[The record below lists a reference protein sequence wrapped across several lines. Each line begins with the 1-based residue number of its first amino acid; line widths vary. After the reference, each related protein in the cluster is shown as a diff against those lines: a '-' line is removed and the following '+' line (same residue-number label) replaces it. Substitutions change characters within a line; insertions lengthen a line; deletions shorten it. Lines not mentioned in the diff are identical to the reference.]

1 MQVQSL
7 EPLGLDVLRLP
18 GALVDN
24 CPKDFSF
31 AWDNSSNIPVNFATI
46 KADDLTMNVAAS
58 DQTSVKPDTEFNP
71 FLSND
76 KVSYTSLAL
85 LMASQ
90 NDTDIIDGTEVSSC
104 SSFSSPMSTTYS
116 SEPPSP
122 FSMDSSSIASSPM
135 TDDTSHL
142 CFDEDTLASLLEED
156 ANNNDPGFFEEES
169 KTKVQRTSFAHL
181 SPSSVSNV
189 SGSPVDG
196 FDFGLAVSSP
206 SFMCTNFVASTVKS
220 NSPVTS
226 ERPDTSSS
234 KQSSQ
239 RKSSKAAT
247 RKPPSLNLNFAS
259 CDDSVEVSILV
270 QPEKHHRAR
279 YLTEGSRGSVKD
291 ETQQSF
297 PTVKLSGLADKKDN
311 VTLHVYVASDQGK
324 IKPHGYYQACK
335 VTGRNTTP
343 CKEIDVDGTTVIEIP
358 WETADKMEMSIDCV
372 GILKLR
378 NADVEQRIGL
388 ARSKRKS
395 TTVRLVFRVFIE
407 KQDGSMLTL
416 QQISSPICCTQP
428 LGHPEIVKKSLTS
441 CSVKGEEELFIIGKN
456 FIAKHTK
463 VKLQELCPLGKV
475 LWEGNCEIDRAL
487 FHNTHIVCRIPPY
500 KSQDIDRPK
509 EVYLVVSSGPNK
521 ASELYAHPINYMPSS
536 ETERKPDSISAHS
549 LLSNTNVPSILES
562 REAVLSTMEKIPSKP
577 QEVTPPCKMERQQTS
592 FADTLRAAAQL
603 ELNHPGLLAKLA
615 LHEPNASTV
624 LVSSLLSL

>member
-1 MQVQSL
+1 MKY
-7 EPLGLDVLRLP
+7 P
-18 GALVDN
+18 
-24 CPKDFSF
+24 
-31 AWDNSSNIPVNFATI
+31 
-46 KADDLTMNVAAS
+46 DLTMNVATS
-58 DQTSVKPDTEFNP
+58 DQTSVKPDTANLAQCQEFNP

-76 KVSYTSLAL
+76 KVSDSLAL
-85 LMASQ
+85 HVLMASQ
-90 NDTDIIDGTEVSSC
+90 ITQGCDTDVVNGTEVNSC
-104 SSFSSPMSTTYS
+104 SSFSPMSTTYS
-116 SEPPSP
+116 SEPSSP

-135 TDDTSHL
+135 TDDTNHL
-142 CFDEDTLASLLEED
+142 GFDEDTIGSFASLLEDEV
-156 ANNNDPGFFEEES
+156 NNNDPGFWEEES
-169 KTKVQRTSFAHL
+169 KVKVQRTSFAHL
-181 SPSSVSNV
+181 SPCSVSNV
-189 SGSPVDG
+189 ARSPVDG

-206 SFMCTNFVASTVKS
+206 SFMCTNFGASTVKS

-234 KQSSQ
+234 KQALQ
-239 RKSSKAAT
+239 RKSSKAGT
-247 RKPPSLNLNFAS
+247 RKPPSLNLNFAN
-259 CDDSVEVSILV
+259 CDESVEVSILV

-297 PTVKLSGLADKKDN
+297 PTLKLSGLTDTKN
-311 VTLHVYVASDQGK
+311 TVTLHVYVASDQGK

-343 CKEIDVDGTTVIEIP
+343 CTEIDVDGTTVIEIP

-407 KQDGSMLTL
+407 KQDGTVLTL

-441 CSVKGEEELFIIGKN
+441 CSVKGDEELFIIGKN

-463 VKLQELCPLGKV
+463 VRLQELCPLGKV

-500 KSQDIDRPK
+500 KSLDIDRPK

-521 ASELYAHPINYMPSS
+521 ASELYAHPINYMPLS
-536 ETERKPDSISAHS
+536 ETERKPDSIPAHS
-549 LLSNTNVPSILES
+549 LLSNAKVSSTLES
-562 REAVLSTMEKIPSKP
+562 GEAVLSTMEKIPSQP
-577 QEVTPPCKMERQQTS
+577 QEVTPTCKIDRQTS

-603 ELNHPGLLAKLA
+603 ELVHPGLLAKLA
-615 LHEPNASTV
+615 LHEPNASNI
-624 LVSSLLSL
+624 LVSSVLSL